1 MLLQDV
7 SNKKA
12 RRMKYEAVQG
22 AQRRGG
28 GLGEFSLELGGRSQ
42 ETSPLKKKK
51 TKTPP
56 RWRRRRRSW
65 LTNHCPERGRE
76 AGGSELAAACCC
88 LSECIVF

>member
-1 MLLQDV
+1 MVGLLQDV

-12 RRMKYEAVQG
+12 WRMKYEAVQG

-51 TKTPP
+51 KKIKTPP
-56 RWRRRRRSW
+56 KRRRRRSW
-65 LTNHCPERGRE
+65 LTNHCPERERGTG
-76 AGGSELAAACCC
+76 AGGVRAL
-88 LSECIVF
+88 